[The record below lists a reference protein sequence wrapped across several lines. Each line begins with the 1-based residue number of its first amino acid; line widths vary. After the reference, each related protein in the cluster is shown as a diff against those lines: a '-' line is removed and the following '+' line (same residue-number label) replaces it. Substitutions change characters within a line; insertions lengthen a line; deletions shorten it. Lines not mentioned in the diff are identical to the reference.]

1 MYYSHTQARA
11 KLPKKRRRVLPVEPA
26 RPARVPGKIIFR
38 NCDKLNIIENPNQGQ
53 IGSGNAG
60 NAGSGKLQGSNAA
73 STNSMEANIRRMNA
87 ANAKNSMLSG
97 IGPKS
102 MGK

>member
-26 RPARVPGKIIFR
+26 RPARVPGKILLR
-38 NCDKLNIIENPNQGQ
+38 NCDKLNIIEFHNQGQ

-60 NAGSGKLQGSNAA
+60 NAGSGKLQGSNA

-97 IGPKS
+97 VGPKS